1 MKVQRFILLC
11 HARQSMSPIECSK
24 GILGKFIFKSNLASA
39 AELILGRLQE
49 AVEKVVEPQRSR
61 ASACLVA
68 RVQGVTENW
77 CDIIANI

>member
-49 AVEKVVEPQRSR
+49 GRLRRKSFLIERAFRS
-61 ASACLVA
+61 AL
-68 RVQGVTENW
+68 
-77 CDIIANI
+77 